1 MAHTLSEGKLEQL
14 ISQKRV
20 FLKQTKKDYS
30 EGGNDMLDDLQVE
43 LAEAKAE
50 LTQRLEV
57 ASCIKEDE
65 GEKAYQKE
73 CLSLFNAWFEKW
85 FGTP

>member
-1 MAHTLSEGKLEQL
+1 MSEGKLEQL

-20 FLKQTKKDYS
+20 FLVQTKKDYS
-30 EGGNDMLDDLQVE
+30 EGGNDMLDDLQAAF
-43 LAEAKAE
+43 AEAKAE
-50 LTQRLEV
+50 LTHRLEV

-85 FGTP
+85 FGTS